1 MRKTLLGIAG
11 IAAFVAAGA
20 GTSFS
25 GDVNCGI
32 VNKDLKMGR
41 TPQDISERMMIS
53 VDDVKKCQAQAGG
66 AANAPAGAG
75 EAAGATGKPGAAAD
89 NPKGAAEK
97 PVGAGGH

>member
-1 MRKTLLGIAG
+1 MRRTLLGIAG
-11 IAAFVAAGA
+11 ITAFVAVGA
-20 GTSFS
+20 GTSF
-25 GDVNCGI
+25 GADVNCGI

-53 VDDVKKCQAQAGG
+53 VDDVKKCQAQGG
-66 AANAPAGAG
+66 AAGTAGAG

-89 NPKGAAEK
+89 NPKSPVEK

>member
-11 IAAFVAAGA
+11 TAALLVAGA
-20 GTSFS
+20 SAGFAA
-25 GDVNCGI
+25 DVNCGI

-41 TPQDISERMMIS
+41 TAQDISERMMIS

-66 AANAPAGAG
+66 TTGTVGAG

-89 NPKGAAEK
+89 NPKDPAEK

>member
-11 IAAFVAAGA
+11 GVVLLLAGA
-20 GTSFS
+20 SAGVA

-53 VDDVKKCQAQAGG
+53 VDDVKKCQAQAG
-66 AANAPAGAG
+66 AAGTAGAG

-89 NPKGAAEK
+89 NPKPAAEK